1 MLGLLILRKSGA
13 RAWNR
18 AKSDVRIQASL
29 WCLGDFWFFEIWAS
43 MIRPTWGR
51 THNGRPAKIQ
61 RFIPLS
67 GFVWELMSPLDVR
80 VPTEIEIEG
89 AQKFNG
95 IRYSETPGI
104 SLLYKHIW
112 FLTEKRANAVN
123 SMRTDIWF
131 FLWWTTQT
139 SLKFVFSAWFRIIA

>member
-13 RAWNR
+13 QAWNR
-18 AKSDVRIQASL
+18 SKSDVRIQASA
-29 WCLGDFWFFEIWAS
+29 WFLGDFWFFEIWAS
-43 MIRPTWGR
+43 MIRSTWGR
-51 THNGRPAKIQ
+51 THKGRPAKIQ

-67 GFVWELMSPLDVR
+67 GFVWELMSPPPLDVP

-131 FLWWTTQT
+131 FFMMNY
-139 SLKFVFSAWFRIIA
+139 SNFLKVRVFCLI